1 MHLDLVAMLR
11 ENMEMA
17 LFVIIGV
24 GYLIGRIGG
33 WGVQLGSSIGV
44 LFAALYF
51 GHLGFTMSP
60 LVGTVGFVFFIYSVG
75 YQAGPHFFHTFRED
89 GVRYI
94 QIGMV
99 IALTAFGTTL
109 LGSKVF
115 SLDQGYSA
123 GVMAGGLTST
133 PTLAAA
139 QTAVASGMANID
151 DGMTVEEVDGNI
163 AVGYAVTYVFGL
175 IGLILF
181 LQFVPRFL
189 GFDLHQES
197 LSFAESMKTVSK
209 DADDE
214 LGLGS
219 KGEPSIRTYEVT
231 KADAIGKSLL
241 DLKFLQTTGAVIARL
256 RRGSEEVSLG
266 DQTVLREGDKALVLG
281 YNENHVK
288 SGNILGVEVTDDVLD
303 RTPFRTHRVVVSN
316 ENAANKTLREI
327 GVTNSF
333 ACVTHSVNR
342 GGVYLPVSLDMTIE
356 RGDQLTVSG
365 PQENLDRLVP
375 HLGQKE
381 PPVHETDLLT
391 FAFGIVAGLFVG
403 KMTVDVGIPLGIG
416 SAGGLLVAG
425 LIVGWARGINPM
437 FGRVPAAAR
446 FILMELG
453 LLLFLAGVGLRA
465 GSGLVEGIV
474 SAGPALFV
482 CGVFV
487 TLVPATAGVLYGKYV
502 LKMNPAVLL
511 GAMCGGLTSTPALG
525 MITKQARSDIPAMG
539 YVGVYAFANIILTVA
554 GQLIMMV

>member
-11 ENMEMA
+11 ENMDMA

-214 LGLGS
+214 
-219 KGEPSIRTYEVT
+219 
-231 KADAIGKSLL
+231 
-241 DLKFLQTTGAVIARL
+241 
-256 RRGSEEVSLG
+256 
-266 DQTVLREGDKALVLG
+266 
-281 YNENHVK
+281 
-288 SGNILGVEVTDDVLD
+288 
-303 RTPFRTHRVVVSN
+303 
-316 ENAANKTLREI
+316 
-327 GVTNSF
+327 
-333 ACVTHSVNR
+333 
-342 GGVYLPVSLDMTIE
+342 
-356 RGDQLTVSG
+356 
-365 PQENLDRLVP
+365 
-375 HLGQKE
+375 
-381 PPVHETDLLT
+381 
-391 FAFGIVAGLFVG
+391 
-403 KMTVDVGIPLGIG
+403 
-416 SAGGLLVAG
+416 
-425 LIVGWARGINPM
+425 
-437 FGRVPAAAR
+437 
-446 FILMELG
+446 
-453 LLLFLAGVGLRA
+453 
-465 GSGLVEGIV
+465 
-474 SAGPALFV
+474 
-482 CGVFV
+482 
-487 TLVPATAGVLYGKYV
+487 
-502 LKMNPAVLL
+502 
-511 GAMCGGLTSTPALG
+511 
-525 MITKQARSDIPAMG
+525 
-539 YVGVYAFANIILTVA
+539 
-554 GQLIMMV
+554 